1 MPDPVAEQRLT
12 LAQQAAAARVAYC
25 LERPGTVAL
34 LCGPAGVGKTLVLET
49 IVRSRQPSTISPARC
64 GIAAVERMLAADP
77 PAAVPEMLLVDDAH
91 LARENAL
98 GQLID
103 RYFQRQPAGAVALA
117 GEGRLLSLVA
127 RDSRLE
133 QAVSLRATLPPFT
146 LAESRMLVAGRLV
159 AAGSIRERDEL
170 ARTIHEIAGG
180 IPALVTRLAA
190 LAGLL
195 AEGSP
200 GRPLVPD
207 DIEAI
212 HRRLCL
218 NAA

>member
-1 MPDPVAEQRLT
+1 MPDSAAEQRLT
-12 LAQQAAAARVAYC
+12 LTQQAAAARVAYC

-49 IVRSRQPSTISPARC
+49 IVRSRQPSTIVPARC
-64 GIAAVERMLAADP
+64 GIAAAERMLAAEP

-117 GEGRLLSLVA
+117 GEGRLFSLVA

-133 QAVSLRATLPPFT
+133 QSVSLRATLPPFT
-146 LAESRMLVAGRLV
+146 LAESRMLIAGRLA
-159 AAGSIRERDEL
+159 AAGSIRERDEV

-190 LAGLL
+190 LVALL

-207 DIEAI
+207 DVEAI